1 MRPLRARLPPPLCF
15 RKKPNALARP
25 HVHESALA
33 GPRWRRRRLCSS
45 DDPARHSRAVVH
57 HTLARPVCHPLAS
70 VRHPCT
76 PHRHPQP
83 SCRPA
88 LRISPLAANGH
99 AAGRSAFVERRLD
112 IPSAGHPD
120 VCRRAPE
127 PLRERHYVFA
137 SAAARPPPR
146 LGATCRPALVAWRL
160 QLPRS
165 RQAQHMPCRSNL
177 WLHGMRKMIAEPTIV
192 VLLLASC
199 GRSRRCERGLGA
211 SLALD
216 TCEECPEGY
225 SGVAWETFFCVKA
238 KRSLSSLLAH
248 TKHRARLYTVA
259 TLISMARIL
268 AERR

>member
-1 MRPLRARLPPPLCF
+1 
-15 RKKPNALARP
+15 
-25 HVHESALA
+25 
-33 GPRWRRRRLCSS
+33 
-45 DDPARHSRAVVH
+45 
-57 HTLARPVCHPLAS
+57 
-70 VRHPCT
+70 
-76 PHRHPQP
+76 
-83 SCRPA
+83 
-88 LRISPLAANGH
+88 
-99 AAGRSAFVERRLD
+99 
-112 IPSAGHPD
+112 
-120 VCRRAPE
+120 
-127 PLRERHYVFA
+127 
-137 SAAARPPPR
+137 
-146 LGATCRPALVAWRL
+146 
-160 QLPRS
+160 
-165 RQAQHMPCRSNL
+165 
-177 WLHGMRKMIAEPTIV
+177 MRKMIAEPTIV